1 MTRIVRIGPDTIG
14 LLDRIAP
21 DVFDAPIDPELIGA
35 MFAAGNHHLFVALDA
50 DLVVGQCLGMVLH
63 GPDRPAALYIDN
75 LGVTGTH
82 RRQGIGSGLLKAIFA
97 AGKEAGCTWAWLGSD
112 PDSDTALPFYHALGL
127 PFQTIQYTEFDLS

>member
-82 RRQGIGSGLLKAIFA
+82 RRQGIGSDICHWERGRV
-97 AGKEAGCTWAWLGSD
+97 
-112 PDSDTALPFYHALGL
+112 HLGL
-127 PFQTIQYTEFDLS
+127 AGVRSRQRHGPAVLSRTRPAVPDDPVH